1 MATIWNWNLSSLY
14 TFELTDEYLSFQETK
29 GSERREYPVS
39 RAQKLNHE
47 VKKLGANENG
57 QSYMDQFRMLIAE
70 IGNALGFVRMVRLG
84 GLSYCSASSGYVD
97 CKWLT
102 FISFSISIL

>member
-1 MATIWNWNLSSLY
+1 MSI
-14 TFELTDEYLSFQETK
+14 YLLQETK

-97 CKWLT
+97 CKT
-102 FISFSISIL
+102 FHILLHFNSIIVCKYLFVSEIFL

>member
-1 MATIWNWNLSSLY
+1 MSI
-14 TFELTDEYLSFQETK
+14 YLLQETK

-57 QSYMDQFRMLIAE
+57 QSYMLIAE

-97 CKWLT
+97 CKT
-102 FISFSISIL
+102 FHILLHFNSIIVCKYLFVSEIFL